1 MADEIQ
7 KEIFSR
13 NLKKLLSDRG
23 LSQLN
28 VANDINV
35 SPQTFNTW
43 IQCIALPR
51 MGKVQLL
58 ADYFGINKSDL
69 LEDHTDENQ
78 YYTDPETAKLAQELM
93 DNSYT
98 RALMDASKDAK
109 PEDIQMATD
118 LLLRLKGT
126 NRDG

>member
-1 MADEIQ
+1 MDELY
-7 KEIFSR
+7 KKIFAR
-13 NLKKLLSDRG
+13 NLLYYMEKFEKTQSD
-23 LSQLN
+23 LISDLN
-28 VANDINV
+28 INK
-35 SPQTFNTW
+35 SAISTW
-43 IQCIALPR
+43 VNATRMPR
-51 MGKVQLL
+51 MDKVQLL

-126 NRDG
+126 NNDG